1 MRFATRIGEPVDPA
15 SSLPPGA
22 RIPADHGDRAVQAAD
37 ERLRAGGE
45 RHSGPALNRIWIHT
59 WGDGSCC
66 LPTGSTSVDL
76 VGDYVTD
83 GLLTAGDLLF
93 LEEVKGVV
101 TGLAEDADP
110 DHRQVVRISG
120 DPVLT
125 EDPLLTLQMPMA
137 GSPAGGLPTRHCR

>member
-1 MRFATRIGEPVDPA
+1 M
-15 SSLPPGA
+15 
-22 RIPADHGDRAVQAAD
+22 H
-37 ERLRAGGE
+37 
-45 RHSGPALNRIWIHT
+45 HALNRIWIHT

-83 GLLTAGDLLF
+83 GLLTAGHLLL

-101 TGLAEDADP
+101 TGLAHDAAR

-125 EDPLLTLQMPMA
+125 EDPLLTAARCRGRGASRGVL
-137 GSPAGGLPTRHCR
+137 LTRHWR